1 MTTPRTGHI
10 NTRTSHQVG
19 DTWHAAACT
28 WHVTTR
34 DKRVTRDKWHVTTR
48 DYHRTLHT
56 QTRSSFSSTLFLLC
70 IVKVFWS
77 FDRIWRH
84 NGPKTPQQLYTI
96 LLLKNVRYKQEG
108 FHWEPGILRVSLF
121 CLPDVTL
128 SAACTVR
135 EAWAEGGWSFKLF
148 SYKFQSC
155 WCWPKIRERRHK
167 SVDLKLELSR
177 VNFWL

>member
-28 WHVTTR
+28 WHVTR
-34 DKRVTRDKWHVTTR
+34 DKRVTC

-56 QTRSSFSSTLFLLC
+56 QTRSSFSTILFLFRIA
-70 IVKVFWS
+70 IVKLFWY
-77 FDRIWRH
+77 FDCIWRH

-108 FHWEPGILRVSLF
+108 FHWVPDILRVSLF
-121 CLPDVTL
+121 CLPNVTL